1 MPSDAI
7 PQQSRAAT
15 GVKLQRLDA
24 GDRLTEVVL
33 VPPAAEDD
41 GSDTLEP
48 VSDTLALSAETV
60 EPAGEPAERGSE
72 AGELTGEEDS

>member
-15 GVKLQRLDA
+15 GVKLQRLDT

-33 VPPAAEDD
+33 IPPAAAEDED
-41 GSDTLEP
+41 GTETPELDSETM
-48 VSDTLALSAETV
+48 ALPAATA
-60 EPAGEPAERGSE
+60 EPASE
-72 AGELTGEEDS
+72 AADLTSEEDS